1 MSDRILVPLDGSPL
15 AEQALGCAITLAR
28 ALPAEIVLLRAVS
41 IPPDTE
47 VVLNSVGLEVA
58 TLREQVEEEASSYLR
73 EVASELEDAHLVVQQ
88 VVRHGPP
95 SETIVDYA
103 AEPDIRQIVMTT
115 HGRTG
120 ISRWTHGSVAER
132 VLQAA
137 SVPVLMVRAEERQLH
152 ISPPPVSLRRILV
165 PLDGSRVAEQVLP
178 SVMDMA
184 LALGAEMILFQVPII
199 HVSGSLSG
207 DWYMPIHGVLETA
220 TQDSQAYLDRV
231 AAGLRE
237 EGVTVS
243 TAMRVGGVA
252 DAIIGYAQA
261 NRVDLI
267 AVCTHGRTGLGR
279 WLMGSVADR
288 VLRGSRVPILL
299 VRAS

>member
-73 EVASELEDAHLVVQQ
+73 EVASELEDAHLVVRQ

-95 SETIVDYA
+95 SEAIVDYA

-132 VLQAA
+132 VLQSA
-137 SVPVLMVRAEERQLH
+137 SVPVLMVRAEEPELY
-152 ISPPPVSLRRILV
+152 ISPPHVSLRRILV

-178 SVMDMA
+178 SVTEIAQA
-184 LALGAEMILFQVPII
+184 LHAKMILFQVPII
-199 HVSGSLSG
+199 YVSGSLSG
-207 DWYMPIHGVLETA
+207 DWYLPIHGVLETA
-220 TQDSQAYLDRV
+220 TQDAEAYLDRT

-243 TAMRVGGVA
+243 TAMRIGGVA

-267 AVCTHGRTGLGR
+267 AMCTHGRTGLGR
-279 WLMGSVADR
+279 WLLGSVSDR

>member
-1 MSDRILVPLDGSPL
+1 MSDQILVPLDGSPL
-15 AEQALGCAITLAR
+15 AEQALGYAKTLAR
-28 ALPAEIVLLRAVS
+28 ALSAELVVLRAVS

-47 VVLNSVGLEVA
+47 VVLDSAGLEVA
-58 TLREQVEEEASSYLR
+58 VLREQVEEEASNYLR
-73 EVASELEDAHLVVQQ
+73 EVASELEDTHLSVQQ

-95 SETIVDYA
+95 SEAIVDYA
-103 AEPDIRQIVMTT
+103 AERDIRQIVMTT

-132 VLQAA
+132 VLQSA
-137 SVPVLMVRAEERQLH
+137 SVPVLMVRAEERKLH
-152 ISPPPVSLRRILV
+152 ISPPQVSLRRILV
-165 PLDGSRVAEQVLP
+165 PLDGSTVAEQVLP
-178 SVMDMA
+178 SATDIAQA
-184 LALGAEMILFQVPII
+184 LHAKMILFQVPII

-207 DWYMPIHGVLETA
+207 DWYLPIHGVLETA
-220 TQDSQAYLDRV
+220 TQDAEAYLDGV

-237 EGVTVS
+237 EGVIVS
-243 TAMRVGGVA
+243 TAMRIGGVA

-267 AVCTHGRTGLGR
+267 AMCTHGRTGLGR
-279 WLMGSVADR
+279 WLLGSVSNR